1 MKLKMIKKLFL
12 LGLLF
17 LNLNSC
23 SESKKSTS
31 DFKFEKGESSLELKI
46 VNGNDYLTYNKPI
59 RTDFKLENIDPN
71 TLSIF
76 GAGIKI
82 LTIENGITK
91 TEINVPDNYLE
102 SDTLNIKLRF
112 EINGKETKTEFNVPI
127 KREQ

>member
-1 MKLKMIKKLFL
+1 M
-12 LGLLF
+12 
-17 LNLNSC
+17 NLNSC

-71 TLSIF
+71 TLTIF